1 MCECVCVCVCVC
13 VTKRVHVCVYVRE
26 GECVCVCLRAY
37 LPLSECF
44 TQRID
49 ERVVTAPRLL
59 THGEVNALY
68 S

>member
-1 MCECVCVCVCVC
+1 MRVCERKCVCVCV
-13 VTKRVHVCVYVRE
+13 
-26 GECVCVCLRAY
+26 RAF

-44 TQRID
+44 TQGIN

-59 THGEVNALY
+59 THGEVNTLY